1 MIFLDTNVVIYA
13 VGRPHPLRDPAR
25 AALKESRRAG
35 EALVTSAEVFQELL
49 HAYLRVERDL
59 ELDRAWALLRAV
71 TVETWAID
79 RDDVELARSL
89 RSRYPGLSAR
99 DLVHL
104 ACCRRRDV
112 SRAYTFDRG
121 LKAAV
126 TGESGT

>member
-1 MIFLDTNVVIYA
+1 MIFLDTNIVMYA
-13 VGRPHPLRDPAR
+13 VGRPHPLREPAR
-25 AALKESRRAG
+25 TALKGSRGAG

-49 HAYLRVERDL
+49 HIYLRVEREL

-89 RSRYPGLSAR
+89 RSRYAGLSAR

-112 SRAYTFDRG
+112 SRVYTFDRG

-126 TGESGT
+126 TGETGA